1 VEERPRRHSKP
12 SVSTNGAQADEA
24 AFARLMAGAGS
35 ADGLGVADLVGAVTR
50 EAGVDGEAVRDVR
63 VLERFA
69 FLSVP
74 EADAARIADAVSG
87 ARVSGVTLKL
97 ERT

>member
-1 VEERPRRHSKP
+1 MGGGRAP
-12 SVSTNGAQADEA
+12 
-24 AFARLMAGAGS
+24 FARLMAGAGR
-35 ADGLGVADLVGAVTR
+35 ADGLRVADLVGVVTR

-74 EADAARIADAVSG
+74 EFDAARIADAVSG
-87 ARVSGVTLKL
+87 AQVGGVTLKL
-97 ERT
+97 ERARA